1 MSNPIND
8 HQNSKN
14 QYSLL
19 MSAMES
25 GHIFTVFLLLLGSIS
40 SEQVEKLCK
49 VICNFKRLNYA
60 EISMEKNTDKVK
72 LSKGLAAKC
81 SMSIKFVSSLR
92 ELGTNNFI
100 AFAYHEADKKE
111 NL

>member
-1 MSNPIND
+1 MC
-8 HQNSKN
+8 
-14 QYSLL
+14 
-19 MSAMES
+19 AMES

-60 EISMEKNTDKVK
+60 EISTEKNTDKVK
-72 LSKGLAAKC
+72 LSKGLASEC
-81 SMSIKFVSSLR
+81 SISTRFVASLK
-92 ELGTNNFI
+92 EFGTNDII
-100 AFAYHEADKKE
+100 AFAYHEVDKKE

>member
-1 MSNPIND
+1 
-8 HQNSKN
+8 
-14 QYSLL
+14 
-19 MSAMES
+19 MES
-25 GHIFTVFLLLLGSIS
+25 GHIVIVLLLLFGSIS

-49 VICNFKRLNYA
+49 VICHFKRLNDA
-60 EISMEKNTDKVK
+60 EISMEKNTYKVK

-81 SMSIKFVSSLR
+81 SMSTNFVSSLR
-92 ELGTNNFI
+92 ELSTNNLI